1 MATVTPS
8 FPCWSNSGQ
17 YWTTGACSSM
27 SPRSIRMCAQSD
39 VAPLVADQRWLTV
52 SSCHGSPVSG
62 RATPPHRSMTVSPS
76 AITHTEAPT
85 SPRLRKFSM
94 NSRRTRLNSGCQVP
108 DTSPCSV
115 RAADLTR
122 AAARGAP
129 SHGDASAPAAA
140 PSNMRRRDRPGAE
153 SSADRGSM
161 EASLRVWTKTHIVQP
176 CQHTSKLYMRL
187 DMSVPA
193 RARPTP
199 LERALGAERSA
210 PRATPLE
217 ALSAARRL
225 WSADERLDMGT
236 LAQALRVSRAT
247 LYSWVGNR
255 ERLIG
260 EVLWSFA
267 EQGLAQAR
275 AAARGT
281 GSAYV
286 VDVFQHFIRLNADF
300 VPLRRFIAEDPG
312 LALRILTSKDGP
324 IQRRMIAACRALLE
338 EQANST
344 GFAPALDLDTLDRS
358 DERRVARAW

>member
-1 MATVTPS
+1 M
-8 FPCWSNSGQ
+8 G
-17 YWTTGACSSM
+17 
-27 SPRSIRMCAQSD
+27 
-39 VAPLVADQRWLTV
+39 
-52 SSCHGSPVSG
+52 
-62 RATPPHRSMTVSPS
+62 
-76 AITHTEAPT
+76 
-85 SPRLRKFSM
+85 
-94 NSRRTRLNSGCQVP
+94 
-108 DTSPCSV
+108 
-115 RAADLTR
+115 
-122 AAARGAP
+122 
-129 SHGDASAPAAA
+129 
-140 PSNMRRRDRPGAE
+140 
-153 SSADRGSM
+153 
-161 EASLRVWTKTHIVQP
+161 
-176 CQHTSKLYMRL
+176 L

-193 RARPTP
+193 QARPTP

-338 EQANST
+338 EQANAT
-344 GFAPALDLDTLDRS
+344 GFAPALDLDTLAYVII
-358 DERRVARAW
+358 RVAESFLYSDLITGNQPDVGKAVEVVRVLLGAPPARPARNASRRRK